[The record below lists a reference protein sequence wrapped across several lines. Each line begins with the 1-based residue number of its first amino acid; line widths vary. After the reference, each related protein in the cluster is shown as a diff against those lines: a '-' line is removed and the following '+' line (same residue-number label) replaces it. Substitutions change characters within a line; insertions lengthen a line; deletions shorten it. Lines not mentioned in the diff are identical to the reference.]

1 MSKNELN
8 FEDLVFNEDQREPDH
23 LELPLARQTFLLVA
37 AGVLLVGIIVFGRSV
52 FLNIFQGEFLR
63 NRALANINKEIEL
76 PAPRGII
83 FDRYG
88 NPLTENKSSF
98 SVFVNA
104 ATLLKSPEDLEKTQ
118 KVLTEILNL
127 DQEKTSAD
135 IHSVRLDRRNWVPV
149 ARNISLVE
157 AINLKSLNSPLIQVS
172 DDYVRSYPDGQIF
185 SHVLGYVGVSEKDN
199 AIIGKSGIESEYD
212 QSLSGKDGLLIVYRD
227 AAGKNLDQKITEAP
241 VPGLPINLTID
252 AELQRYFYNR
262 MRTSLANLGSKAGVG
277 IALNPQTGEILSL
290 ISLPSFDNNKVAQS
304 LNDPTRPLFN
314 RAISGIYTP
323 GSTIKPLVALAA
335 LREKIVKPEDQ
346 VLSKGYIEV
355 PNPYDPTKPSRFLDW
370 KAHGWVD
377 LHSALARSSNIYFYT
392 LGGGLPRTELELVRG
407 FSGLDGLGIEKLKEY
422 WQKFLLGSKTGIDL
436 PSESSGFLP
445 DPEEKEIRTGQI
457 WRIGDTYNVSIG
469 QGDLLLT
476 PLQLINF
483 ISSIANSGKIY
494 RPMLVN
500 QSEPEVLLDYS
511 DWQGEIREVQEGM
524 KDTVRRPY
532 GTANLLSSLPV
543 SAAGKTGSSQV
554 SNNTKTN
561 AFFVGYAPA
570 ENPQIAVLVLVENSR
585 EGSLNAVPI
594 AKDVFQWYY
603 ENRLIK
609 NKQSTTNN

>member
-23 LELPLARQTFLLVA
+23 LELPLSRQTFLLVA
-37 AGVLLVGIIVFGRSV
+37 AGVALVGVIVFGRLI
-52 FLNIFQGEFLR
+52 FLNVFQGEFLR

-88 NPLTENKSSF
+88 NPLIENKSSF

-104 ATLLKSPEDLEKTQ
+104 AALLKSPEDLKKTQ
-118 KVLTEILNL
+118 KVLTEVLNL
-127 DQEKTSAD
+127 DQEKLSAD
-135 IHSVRLDRRNWVPV
+135 IHSARLDKRNWVPV
-149 ARNISLVE
+149 ARNISLVG
-157 AINLKSLNSPLIQVS
+157 AINLKSLNSPIIQVS

-199 AIIGKSGIESEYD
+199 AIVGKSGIESEYD
-212 QSLSGKDGLLIVYRD
+212 QFLSGKDGLLIVYRD
-227 AAGKNLDQKITEAP
+227 AAGKKLDQKITEAP
-241 VPGLPINLTID
+241 VSGLSINLTID

-262 MRTSLANLGSKAGVG
+262 MKTSLANLGSKAGVG

-314 RAISGIYTP
+314 RAISGLYTP

-346 VLSKGYIEV
+346 VLSRGYIEV

-377 LHSALARSSNIYFYT
+377 LQSALARSSNIYFYT
-392 LGGGLPRTELELVRG
+392 LGGGLPRTELDLVRG
-407 FSGLDGLGIEKLKEY
+407 FSGLDGLGIAKLKEY

-436 PSESSGFLP
+436 PAESSGFLP

-483 ISSIANSGKIY
+483 ISSIANGGKIY

-500 QSEPEVLLDYS
+500 QGEPEVLLDYS
-511 DWQGEIREVQEGM
+511 DWQGEIKEVQDGM
-524 KDTVRRPY
+524 KDAVRRPY
-532 GTANLLSSLPV
+532 GTANLLSSLPL
-543 SAAGKTGSSQV
+543 SSAGKTGSSQV

-603 ENRLIK
+603 ENRIIDRKSSSSL
-609 NKQSTTNN
+609 